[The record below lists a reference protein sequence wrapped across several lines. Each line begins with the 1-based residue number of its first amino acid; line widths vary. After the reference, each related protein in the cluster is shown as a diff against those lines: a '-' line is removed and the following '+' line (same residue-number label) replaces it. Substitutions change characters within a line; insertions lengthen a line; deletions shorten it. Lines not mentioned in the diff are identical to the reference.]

1 MPLLPYEAC
10 NLGSINLPK
19 FVKAQKDDREI
30 DWLDMD
36 RVIKIAIRFLD
47 NVIEVNNYHLPE
59 IKSMVMG
66 NRKIGL
72 GVMGWADMLTM
83 LEIPYDTEEAVRLA
97 RKLMQFIQKK
107 SF

>member
-1 MPLLPYEAC
+1 
-10 NLGSINLPK
+10 
-19 FVKAQKDDREI
+19 
-30 DWLDMD
+30 
-36 RVIKIAIRFLD
+36 
-47 NVIEVNNYHLPE
+47 
-59 IKSMVMG
+59 MVMG

-107 SF
+107 SFEASIDLAKQRGVFKNWEQSIYLSKQTRS